1 MTSDNAAHRGDSMTA
16 GIRLAVG
23 LLTAIPVQTG
33 RVDRATAGTAM
44 LFAPWVGLGL
54 GFLAG
59 LVSWLTVDLWPGS
72 VLSAVL
78 AVAALA
84 LLTRALHLDGLA
96 DTADGFGSGKPAPE
110 ALTVMKASDI
120 GPFGVVALVF
130 VLIAQIS
137 AFAAVLE
144 GGAELTGLM
153 VPAMTGRLALTWACR
168 PGIPAARAEGLGAL
182 VAGTVAW
189 PWLAV
194 TTAAAVLAAVGVALV
209 GAVGVVAAVLAVVAG
224 LAAAEVLLQLCVRR
238 FGGITGDV
246 LGALVEITT
255 LVALLVLAV

>member
-1 MTSDNAAHRGDSMTA
+1 MTSDNAARRGASLTA

-23 LLTAIPVQTG
+23 LLTAIPVRTG
-33 RVDRATAGTAM
+33 RVDRTTAGIAM
-44 LFAPWVGLGL
+44 MFAPWVGLGL

-59 LVSWLTVDLWPGS
+59 LVSWLTLDLWPGT
-72 VLSAVL
+72 LLPALL
-78 AVAALA
+78 AITALA
-84 LLTRALHLDGLA
+84 ILTRALHLDGLA

-110 ALTVMKASDI
+110 ALAIMKASDI
-120 GPFGVVALVF
+120 GPFGVVALVL
-130 VLIAQIS
+130 VLLAQIS
-137 AFAAVLE
+137 AFAAVLD

-153 VPAMTGRLALTWACR
+153 VPALTGRLALTWACR
-168 PGIPAARAEGLGAL
+168 TGVPAARAEGLGAL

-189 PWLAV
+189 PWPVLMSGV
-194 TTAAAVLAAVGVALV
+194 GLLAAVGVALL

-246 LGALVEITT
+246 LGALVEIAT

>member
-1 MTSDNAAHRGDSMTA
+1 MTSDDASHQGNTVTA
-16 GIRLAVG
+16 GARLAVG

-33 RVDRATAGTAM
+33 RVDRTTAGTAM
-44 LFAPWVGLGL
+44 IFAPWVGLGL

-72 VLSAVL
+72 LLSAVL
-78 AVAALA
+78 AVATLA
-84 LLTRALHLDGLA
+84 ILTRALHLDGLA
-96 DTADGFGSGKPAPE
+96 DTADGFGSGKAAPE
-110 ALTVMKASDI
+110 ALAVMKASDI
-120 GPFGVVALVF
+120 GPFGVVALVL

-137 AFAAVLE
+137 AFTAVLE

-168 PGIPAARAEGLGAL
+168 TDVPAARADGLGAL
-182 VAGTVAW
+182 VAGTVTW
-189 PWLAV
+189 PWLLLMTVAGL
-194 TTAAAVLAAVGVALV
+194 LAAVGVALL

-224 LAAAEVLLQLCVRR
+224 IAAAEVLLRLCIWR
-238 FGGITGDV
+238 FGGITGDT
-246 LGALVEITT
+246 LGALVEIST

>member
-1 MTSDNAAHRGDSMTA
+1 MTSDEEVDRGTSLTA

-23 LLTAIPVQTG
+23 LLTAIPVETG

-44 LFAPWVGLGL
+44 MFAPAVGLGL

-59 LVSWLTVDLWPGS
+59 LVSWLTVDLWPGTLLPALLA
-72 VLSAVL
+72 VAVL
-78 AVAALA
+78 AI
-84 LLTRALHLDGLA
+84 LTRALHLDGLA

-110 ALTVMKASDI
+110 ALAVMKASDI
-120 GPFGVVALVF
+120 GPFGVIALVL
-130 VLIAQIS
+130 VLLAQVS
-137 AFAAVLE
+137 AFAAVLD

-168 PGIPAARAEGLGAL
+168 TGVPAARADGLGAL

-189 PWLAV
+189 PWPVLVAV
-194 TTAAAVLAAVGVALV
+194 AGLLAAVGVALV
-209 GAVGVVAAVLAVVAG
+209 GAVGGVAAVLAVVTG
-224 LAAAEVLLQLCVRR
+224 LAAAEVLLRLCLRR
-238 FGGITGDV
+238 FGGITGDM
-246 LGALVEITT
+246 LGALVEIAT